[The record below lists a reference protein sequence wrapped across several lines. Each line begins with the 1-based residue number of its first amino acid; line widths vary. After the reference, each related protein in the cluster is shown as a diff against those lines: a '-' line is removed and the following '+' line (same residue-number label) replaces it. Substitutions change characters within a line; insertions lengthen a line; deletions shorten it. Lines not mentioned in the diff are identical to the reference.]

1 MKPQHTIY
9 VKPEKINTVA
19 LFIHTIIFLF
29 VISLATMK
37 TVSSQ
42 DAVFS
47 QFYANPLYL
56 NPAFAGSEHCS
67 RFALNYRNQPFPEF
81 GKIATYSVSAD
92 RYFDV
97 LSGGLGMSMM
107 HDNQAGVISQTQVN
121 AFYAYHTQL
130 TRQWHVHFGMQA
142 GYLHHGLETSGLVF
156 PDQYRPDG
164 SLGSTGENALFGM
177 EGHDVD
183 FSTGMLFYND
193 KFYFGGAVHHLM
205 QPTPFI
211 SGSESL
217 ALKYTFHAGY
227 GMYMKT
233 GRWKED
239 VFFSPNLIV
248 QMQSGFL
255 RINAGAHLNIEP
267 LMFGVWY
274 RQSFQHPNTLI
285 FQLGI
290 KQVNY
295 AIGYS
300 YDYSLSGF
308 SGSTGGAHELS
319 VLLNLHCKERDTKY
333 RILNCP
339 AF

>member
-1 MKPQHTIY
+1 MFI
-9 VKPEKINTVA
+9 KINIIIWV
-19 LFIHTIIFLF
+19 LIWGTI
-29 VISLATMK
+29 K
-37 TVSSQ
+37 TASTQ

-92 RYFDV
+92 RYFDI
-97 LSGGLGMSMM
+97 LSGGLGLSVM
-107 HDNQAGVISQTQVN
+107 HDNQTGMITQTQAN

-130 TRQWHVHFGMQA
+130 NRKWHVHFGLQA

-156 PDQYRPDG
+156 PDQYHPDG
-164 SLGSTGENALFGM
+164 SLGNSGESDLFGLQS
-177 EGHDVD
+177 HDVD
-183 FSTGMLFYND
+183 FSSGMLFYNN
-193 KFYFGGAVHHLM
+193 KFYLGAAVHHLM
-205 QPTPFI
+205 EPRPFI

-255 RINAGAHLNIEP
+255 RINAGGHLNIEP

-308 SGSTGGAHELS
+308 SGNTSGAHELS
-319 VLLNLHCKERDTKY
+319 VLLNLQCKGREDKY
-333 RILNCP
+333 RIINCP